1 MKDVE
6 KEVLL
11 ITMEECSEVSQAISK
26 IFRFGLDT
34 VYKGESN
41 RGQLEE
47 ELGDLRAM
55 IKLLA
60 DFGIADETKIQEA
73 SVKKLRKLRNWSTI
87 FSNEVI

>member
-11 ITMEECSEVSQAISK
+11 ITMEECSEVAQAISK
-26 IFRFGLDT
+26 VLRFGLDT

-41 RGQLEE
+41 RGHLEE

-55 IKLLA
+55 IKLLV
-60 DFGIADETKIQEA
+60 DFNLVDEQEVQAA
-73 SVKKLRKLRNWSTI
+73 SVRKLKKLRNWSTV
-87 FSNEVI
+87 FSNEII